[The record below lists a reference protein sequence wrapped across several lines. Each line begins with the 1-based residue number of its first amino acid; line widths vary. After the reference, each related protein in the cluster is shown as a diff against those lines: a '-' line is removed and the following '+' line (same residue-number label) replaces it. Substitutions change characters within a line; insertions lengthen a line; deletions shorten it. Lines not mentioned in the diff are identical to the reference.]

1 MSCNCNNNGLIS
13 CGCEDNCPNRTSEFL
28 FDGTFSSI
36 PVPAGSTLNDVL
48 QLLEEYSMTMASSVN
63 LTYTISSLNCLGLA
77 PGVYGYTQV
86 LSAIITKLCE
96 TPSQFHF
103 KFIKEYSTIGDGD
116 HISIPYTEITSC
128 TGIPAACLGTG
139 VTADLPIVDY
149 HIQVWRLDTET
160 YAPATK
166 WVLAKS
172 TISGDINYYVDPTTG
187 DLEVAFDFSA
197 FVTPQLHR
205 IVIIA

>member
-1 MSCNCNNNGLIS
+1 
-13 CGCEDNCPNRTSEFL
+13 
-28 FDGTFSSI
+28 
-36 PVPAGSTLNDVL
+36 
-48 QLLEEYSMTMASSVN
+48 MTIASSVN

-86 LSAIITKLCE
+86 LSAIIAKLCE

-103 KFIKEYSTIGDGD
+103 KFVKEHSTVGDGD

-139 VTADLPIVDY
+139 VSADLPIVDY
-149 HIQVWRLDTET
+149 HVQVWRLDTET
-160 YAPATK
+160 YAPDTK
-166 WVLAKS
+166 WTLVKP
-172 TISGDINYYVDPTTG
+172 TISGDINYYVDPVTG